1 MDTAVATWSPVHWPG
16 LDGAPR
22 ARFSL
27 AVVGDVCIE
36 FRTELADRSF
46 TELTDDH
53 LGYAPARAVVAGTA
67 VNLARHAVGYFC
79 AITVISKIG
88 DDPFTPIIR
97 HCLRDLGVA
106 DRLRVEPG
114 SPNGF
119 SVMLR
124 DRPAA
129 GGRGVR
135 LLVTGDEPPSRRLS
149 AADVQRSAAALERAD
164 VLFVDGYSLLSPISR
179 DGTRAA
185 VRLAR
190 AAGTLVAFDLVPHDI
205 DKRLPL
211 GDVLPI
217 LADADVI
224 ITEAPTAAGLLAHPV
239 PRDSAAAHELLPA
252 LDQALNRVTDRRPLW
267 FLRFGETHL
276 ENTLAYRRDRLL
288 LEYPTGYRPGM
299 QRTGYGDRLAI
310 SELYWWLS
318 RV

>member
-1 MDTAVATWSPVHWPG
+1 MGTAVDTWSPVQWPG

-36 FRTELADRSF
+36 FRTELADRRF
-46 TELTDDH
+46 TDLTDDH
-53 LGYAPARAVVAGTA
+53 LGYAPAHAIVAGTA
-67 VNLARHAVGYFC
+67 VNLARHAIGYFR
-79 AITVISKIG
+79 AITVIGKIG

-106 DRLRVEPG
+106 DRLRVEAG
-114 SPNGF
+114 VPNGF

-124 DRPAA
+124 DRPPT

-135 LLVTGDEPPSRRLS
+135 LLVTGTEPPSRRLTE
-149 AADVQRSAAALERAD
+149 ADVRRSSAALERAD
-164 VLFVDGYSLLSPISR
+164 VLFVDGYSLLSPVSR
-179 DGTRAA
+179 AGMRAA
-185 VRLAR
+185 VRVAR

-205 DKRLPL
+205 DRRLPL
-211 GDVLPI
+211 DDVLPF

-224 ITEAPTAAGLLAHPV
+224 ITEAPTVAGLLARPV
-239 PRDSAAAHELLPA
+239 PREPAGARELLPA
-252 LDQALNRVTDRRPLW
+252 LDGALGRVTERTPVW
-267 FLRFGETHL
+267 FLRFGATDL
-276 ENTLAYRRDRLL
+276 ENTLAYQRDRLL
-288 LEYPTGYRPGM
+288 LEYSTGYRPGM
-299 QRTGYGDRLAI
+299 RRTGYGDRLAV

>member
-1 MDTAVATWSPVHWPG
+1 MGTAVATWSPVQWPG

-27 AVVGDVCIE
+27 AVMGDVCIE

-67 VNLARHAVGYFC
+67 VNLARHAIGYFR
-79 AITVISKIG
+79 AITVIGKIG

-114 SPNGF
+114 TPNGF

-135 LLVTGDEPPSRRLS
+135 LLVTGAEPPSRRLS
-149 AADVQRSAAALERAD
+149 PSDVRRSATVLERAD
-164 VLFVDGYSLLSPISR
+164 VLFVDGYSLLSSVSR
-179 DGTRAA
+179 DGMHTA
-185 VRLAR
+185 VCVAR

-205 DKRLPL
+205 DKRLSL
-211 GDVLPI
+211 DDVLPV

-224 ITEAPTAAGLLAHPV
+224 ITEVPTVAGLLARPV
-239 PRDSAAAHELLPA
+239 PRDSAAARDLLPV
-252 LDQALNRVTDRRPLW
+252 LDQALDRVTDRRPLW

-276 ENTLAYRRDRLL
+276 EGTLAYRRDRLL

-299 QRTGYGDRLAI
+299 QRTGYGDRLAV